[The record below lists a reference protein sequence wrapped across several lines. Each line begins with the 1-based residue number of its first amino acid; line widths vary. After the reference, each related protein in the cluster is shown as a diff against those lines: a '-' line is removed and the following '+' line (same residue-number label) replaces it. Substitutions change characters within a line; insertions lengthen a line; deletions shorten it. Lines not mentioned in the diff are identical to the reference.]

1 MAEFE
6 GAAPAEE
13 ERWKGRRG
21 GGRGRG
27 RRFVLVWREAQG
39 IASFFVRFTWHKR
52 WIKFEQDYFFYLR
65 GE

>member
-27 RRFVLVWREAQG
+27 DLFCCGGREG

-52 WIKFEQDYFFYLR
+52 WIKF
-65 GE
+65 